1 LRTIEAS
8 QITETIAR
16 LCQEANFRLPEDVRE
31 ALEKALQA
39 EVSPTGKDVLRQ
51 ILDNARLAEEKCL
64 PICQDCGVSLVFLD
78 VGQDLT
84 ITGGDLNEAVQA
96 GVRLGYKEGYL
107 RKSMVAKPFS
117 ERINTQDN
125 TPAIIHINIVP
136 RDKLKITVMPK
147 GAGSEN
153 MSRLFMLT
161 PSSGRQGII
170 DAVVKAVE
178 EAGSNAC
185 PPVTVGIGIGGN
197 AEKALEMSKAALLR
211 KVGEPGSDPEI
222 KQLEKDILDEINK
235 LGIGPQGFGGKITAL
250 AVHIETFPAH
260 IGSMPVAVN
269 IQCHALRRKEAII

>member
-16 LCQEANFRLPEDVRE
+16 LSQEANFSLPEDVRE

-39 EVSPTGKDVLRQ
+39 EESPTGKDVLRQ
-51 ILDNARLAEEKCL
+51 ILDNARLAEEKRL
-64 PICQDCGVSLVFLD
+64 PICQDCGVSLVFLE
-78 VGQDLT
+78 VGQELR

-107 RKSMVAKPFS
+107 RKSIVVKPFS
-117 ERINTQDN
+117 ERVNTQDN
-125 TPAIIHINIVP
+125 TPAIVHINIVP
-136 RDKLKITVMPK
+136 GDKLKVTVMPK

-170 DAVVKAVE
+170 EAVVKAVE

-185 PPVTVGIGIGGN
+185 PPVTLGIGIGGN
-197 AEKALEMSKAALLR
+197 AEKAIEMSKASLLR
-211 KVGEPGSDPEI
+211 KVGQSSLDPET
-222 KQLEKDILDEINK
+222 KQLETDILDEINK
-235 LGIGPQGFGGKITAL
+235 LGIGPQGFGGNITAL

-260 IGSMPVAVN
+260 IGSLPVAVN
-269 IQCHALRRKEAII
+269 IQCHALRRQEAII